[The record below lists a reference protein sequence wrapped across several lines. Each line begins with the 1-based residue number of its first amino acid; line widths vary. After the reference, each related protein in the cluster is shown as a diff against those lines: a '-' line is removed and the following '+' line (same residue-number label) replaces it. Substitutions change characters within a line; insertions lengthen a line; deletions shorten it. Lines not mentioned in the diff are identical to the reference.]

1 MSDRPQS
8 RVLTRAREEIVTS
21 RTLRRLIG
29 VTVFAMATAFG
40 AKVAIPLP
48 GTPVPFTLQAVF
60 VLLAGAI
67 LGPGLGAAS
76 QAAYLAV
83 GALGAPVFALGGGLG
98 YLLGPTGGYLLAFP
112 AAAFA
117 VGVIAGRTGGV
128 LRTLT
133 GLVAG
138 MAIIQLGGMIGLAAV
153 TGGIDQAF
161 SQGVGPFL
169 ALGVVKI
176 GLALLVSMRIRPR
189 ALELF

>member
-1 MSDRPQS
+1 LSARPRS
-8 RVLTRAREEIVTS
+8 RVLNRAREEIVTS

-29 VTVFAMATAFG
+29 VAVFAMATAFG

-48 GTPVPFTLQAVF
+48 GTMVPFTLQAVF

-76 QAAYLAV
+76 QAAYLAI
-83 GALGAPVFALGGGLG
+83 GALGAPVFAMGGGLG

-117 VGVIAGRTGGV
+117 VGVIAGRSGRA
-128 LRTLT
+128 LRTLA
-133 GLVAG
+133 GLFAG
-138 MAIIQLGGMIGLAAV
+138 MAIIQLGGMIGLTAV
-153 TGGIDQAF
+153 TGNIGQAF

-169 ALGVVKI
+169 ALGVIKI

>member
-1 MSDRPQS
+1 MSTMSTLPLRPGIS
-8 RVLTRAREEIVTS
+8 TVTS
-21 RTLRRLIG
+21 SPSNLP
-29 VTVFAMATAFG
+29 ASCAATAFG

-60 VLLAGAI
+60 VLLAGAV

-83 GALGAPVFALGGGLG
+83 GALGAPVFAMGGGLG

-117 VGVIAGRTGGV
+117 VGVIAGGTGGV
-128 LRTLT
+128 LRTLA

-138 MAIIQLGGMIGLAAV
+138 MAIIQLGGMIGLAVV
-153 TGGIDQAF
+153 TGSIERAF